1 MLAGVRLRALTSLAL
16 MLAGCEPELGECDPE
31 AAIAV
36 AYDPVDGMPAYEGQA
51 LMIASCGNGGFCH
64 GADVTS
70 AESLFGVPA
79 GLELDVRLAGNGA
92 EVDQAEIDRLRRG
105 RFLVAQH
112 ARGILHTIDLG
123 TMPPAG
129 DAKDRVLE
137 AAPDYVHFQ
146 DGGEP
151 SPLPPVG
158 SPEGREILRN
168 WLACGAPVV
177 ERPLPRSDGV
187 PAVVV
192 PALHVPPVEPTWSS
206 IYANVLAARCAST
219 LCHGGTDTDTIGFRV
234 TSAQETLR
242 ALVDA
247 PPRGEHC
254 RGRDT
259 PLVAP
264 GDPDGSL
271 LVAKL
276 TPPSA
281 STPAVC
287 GDVMPSAG
295 TYLRA
300 EDLAAIR
307 EWIANGALE
316 E

>member
-1 MLAGVRLRALTSLAL
+1 HVIGALAGGLRARAGRVRPRSGDRGRLRSGRWD
-16 MLAGCEPELGECDPE
+16 AGLRG
-31 AAIAV
+31 A
-36 AYDPVDGMPAYEGQA
+36 
-51 LMIASCGNGGFCH
+51 
-64 GADVTS
+64 GADDRV
-70 AESLFGVPA
+70 LRKR
-79 GLELDVRLAGNGA
+79 RL
-92 EVDQAEIDRLRRG
+92 LSRRG
-105 RFLVAQH
+105 RDFAREPARCAGRARARRA
-112 ARGILHTIDLG
+112 ARGQRRRGRPGGDRSAPARALPGRAACPRH
-123 TMPPAG
+123 PPHDRSRH
-129 DAKDRVLE
+129 DAARGRRQGPG
-137 AAPDYVHFQ
+137 AR
-146 DGGEP
+146 GGP
-151 SPLPPVG
+151 RLRPLPRRRRALPAAAG
-158 SPEGREILRN
+158 GLARGPRDPPH

-206 IYANVLAARCAST
+206 IYTNVLAARCAST
-219 LCHGGTDTDTIGFRV
+219 LCHGGTDTDAIGFRV

-247 PPRGEHC
+247 PARGEHC
-254 RGRDT
+254 RGNGT

-295 TYLRA
+295 T
-300 EDLAAIR
+300 
-307 EWIANGALE
+307 
-316 E
+316 